1 MDLTNRFDP
10 STALAAILSCGPES
24 IITRTP
30 PDLPPYLLLE
40 ALAQTCGM
48 HLRFRRHFLVD
59 VFLASAADL
68 VYEEH
73 PAPVTI
79 RARLT
84 GQTGAAASYEA
95 AVESGPPCRMILG
108 YRPALADTFFRRRF
122 QCLSSHS
129 SIL

>member
-10 STALAAILSCGPES
+10 STALAAILSCDPEN

-59 VFLASAADL
+59 VFLASATDL
-68 VYEEH
+68 VYKEH
-73 PAPVTI
+73 PAPITI
-79 RARLT
+79 RAR
-84 GQTGAAASYEA
+84 QF
-95 AVESGPPCRMILG
+95 P
-108 YRPALADTFFRRRF
+108 FRKP
-122 QCLSSHS
+122 
-129 SIL
+129 SILERYKLPKKSEYF